1 MIHVDSSFAIDLL
14 REQRREPGPA
24 STWVEAHPAEALGLS
39 VFVACEL
46 EAGAG
51 AAAAA
56 HPGRERTRVREF
68 LNAFTVVFPDDRF
81 AATCG
86 ALLARMQ
93 PRGRTIGIMDLLIA
107 STAIIDRAPLLTSNR
122 RHFDAVP
129 DLTVLS
135 YR

>member
-1 MIHVDSSFAIDLL
+1 VIHVDSSFAIDLL
-14 REQRREPGPA
+14 REQRRAPGPA
-24 STWVEAHPAEALGLS
+24 SAWVEAHPAEALGLS

-46 EAGAG
+46 EA
-51 AAAAA
+51 AAAA
-56 HPGRERTRVREF
+56 HPGRERPRVREF

-81 AATCG
+81 AATYG
-86 ALLARMQ
+86 ALLARVQ
-93 PRGRTIGIMDLLIA
+93 QRGRTIGTMDLLIA
-107 STAIIDRAPLLTSNR
+107 STAIIDRAPLLISNR

>member
-14 REQRREPGPA
+14 REQRREPGRA
-24 STWVEAHPAEALGLS
+24 SAWLEAHPAEALGLS

-46 EAGAG
+46 EAGA
-51 AAAAA
+51 AAAV

-81 AATCG
+81 AATYG

-93 PRGRTIGIMDLLIA
+93 QRGRTIGIMDLLIA
-107 STAIIDRAPLLTSNR
+107 STAIIDRAPLLTGNR

-135 YR
+135 YE

>member
-24 STWVEAHPAEALGLS
+24 SAWVEAHPAEALGLS

-46 EAGAG
+46 EAG

-81 AATCG
+81 AATYG